1 MNDREILTEL
11 ILTLRELT
19 STVNLFIGETNN
31 SFDII
36 KKRLDKLEKKEQEC

>member
-19 STVNLFIGETNN
+19 STVNLFIGKTNN
-31 SFDII
+31 NFDII